1 MFSRRLGGKKIT
13 KFFKLFYK
21 ALKTN
26 KTFLH
31 FAYNFI
37 EKRDTQHIKAQAARG
52 HARLHLSKT

>member
-1 MFSRRLGGKKIT
+1 MFSRRLRDKKIT

-37 EKRDTQHIKAQAARG
+37 EKCDTEHIKRQVAHA